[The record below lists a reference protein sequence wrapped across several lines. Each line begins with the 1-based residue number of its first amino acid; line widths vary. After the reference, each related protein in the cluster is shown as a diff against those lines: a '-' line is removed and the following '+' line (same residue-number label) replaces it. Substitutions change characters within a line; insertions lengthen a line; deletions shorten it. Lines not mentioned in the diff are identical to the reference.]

1 MRICVHNK
9 YMQLY
14 RLLLRRHLLDV
25 ARRARRHDHEI
36 LRGCPLHPLPRSF
49 KNTIIHTFSQHLP
62 LIYDRRIAPT
72 QVFQVPLRPLSTEA
86 GVNILH
92 DLGLLVVGDFAQS
105 VQNGATRGREAMR
118 GDGLQHGGGVH
129 VEARSPELRRQTTYD
144 RLVHLV
150 LDAAKAGLLFWCG
163 ETQFSCEDRLDR
175 LLRDVADGG
184 FRWLQR

>member
-1 MRICVHNK
+1 MDMRICVHNK
-9 YMQLY
+9 YTQLY
-14 RLLLRRHLLDV
+14 RLLLWLLCYMV
-25 ARRARRHDHEI
+25 QCFRY
-36 LRGCPLHPLPRSF
+36 PLHPLPRSF